1 MSKKNSKQLLAALCI
16 LVFIVSFASLFIPQ
30 AHASLGITLVQSA
43 HAQETGA
50 ATGYCIFSTAP
61 TAGDVIVLTVGL
73 RTTVSTTVS
82 SVSETGVSWTV
93 AVNSVSAGNYL
104 ACICYG
110 VVGSGAGAVIS
121 VFPSDTSY
129 YGCVMDASEFSD
141 LSSTPLDVYA
151 SNTGAGTTTDTGTT
165 VTTSTPNEL
174 FVGDSVTGSQTQ
186 SSATNGFSVIGGTP
200 FDSGYVCSAFLYK
213 IVSSTQ
219 TANSGC
225 QISGASWS
233 GAIAT
238 FEATAP
244 APTPTLTPTPTPTP
258 TASPT
263 PTPTPTPV
271 ASSRPSPASSPVG
284 GSGYEGF
291 GSTPNPINPNPSNPV
306 PTSTPSPSLPEPRQ
320 SLNDGVLLFVVLVAV
335 SVAVAMFFGRK
346 R

>member
-121 VFPSDTSY
+121 VFPSGTSY

-165 VTTSTPNEL
+165 ITTSTPNEL

-244 APTPTLTPTPTPTP
+244 APTPTPTPIQLLPQH
-258 TASPT
+258 
-263 PTPTPTPV
+263 
-271 ASSRPSPASSPVG
+271 RPRPPLQLLPVG
-284 GSGYEGF
+284 LHQRLLQLVVAVTRVLVQLRTRLIRTRVILF
-291 GSTPNPINPNPSNPV
+291 RLRLLLLLC
-306 PTSTPSPSLPEPRQ
+306 PSL
-320 SLNDGVLLFVVLVAV
+320 
-335 SVAVAMFFGRK
+335 GRV
-346 R
+346 